1 MTLDGKIATYRGSSQ
16 WISGEASRAR
26 VHQLRGRVDGILVG
40 ARTAAVDD
48 PMLTARPP
56 GPRLAL
62 RIVVDRSASLRVD
75 SRLVRTAREIPVLVA
90 VGPETPEENC
100 RRLVD
105 AGCEVW
111 RGASSSHLLSLLD
124 ELGRRR
130 MTNVLVEGGGRLLG
144 SLFDAR
150 AIDEVHVFL
159 GSKLVGGADAP
170 SPLAGTGVERLTE
183 ALPLIDPQFERL
195 GDDFYLYGRLGR

>member
-1 MTLDGKIATYRGSSQ
+1 
-16 WISGEASRAR
+16 
-26 VHQLRGRVDGILVG
+26 
-40 ARTAAVDD
+40 
-48 PMLTARPP
+48 
-56 GPRLAL
+56 
-62 RIVVDRSASLRVD
+62 
-75 SRLVRTAREIPVLVA
+75 
-90 VGPETPEENC
+90 
-100 RRLVD
+100 
-105 AGCEVW
+105 
-111 RGASSSHLLSLLD
+111 
-124 ELGRRR
+124 